1 MTDASEAKGN
11 TCHREERRDMAIS
24 WRTLPFATGL
34 LRHIISRNDK
44 KNAVTSPGFDD
55 E

>member
-34 LRHIISRNDK
+34 LRHTISRNDK
-44 KNAVTSPGFDD
+44 KNAVTSLGFND